1 MREYRYMRTIIFF
14 DLPTLTA
21 TQRRNYRTFVKK
33 IKALG
38 FFMMQESVYVK
49 MSINDQYVEST
60 LKSVRQFLPKEGSIF
75 SLTITEKQFASMEFM
90 VGAYKTEVLETDER
104 IIEL

>member
-1 MREYRYMRTIIFF
+1 MRDYRYMRTLIFF

-21 TQRRNYRTFVKK
+21 TQRRNYRIFVKK

-38 FFMMQESVYVK
+38 FFMMQESVYSK

-60 LKSVRQFLPKEGSIF
+60 LKAIEQFLPNDGSIF
-75 SLTITEKQFASMEFM
+75 ALTVTEKQFASMKFLVGEF
-90 VGAYKTEVLETDER
+90 KTDVLVSDER